1 MTSVAA
7 LTEWRQME
15 PRTVNGECVRSES
28 GYAMGSLLVSLV
40 IMSVLMSIALPVWNQ
55 FAQREREAE
64 LVFRGEQ
71 YVRAVEL
78 YERAYAGALA
88 PDVRTLVEQRFLRR
102 AYMDPMT
109 KDGNFRV
116 VYQAE
121 VNEFITG
128 TESGFLPG
136 QAAGNTRIQSRPE
149 FDQRRSVSE
158 GIRGGVVGVV
168 SESAEAS
175 IRIYKGAKKYNEWRF
190 VKDGPSI
197 AFTQGAGR
205 EEGLRQR
212 EIRKLSQAQ
221 ENKAGSLGPRSARP
235 MLAGSESQP

>member
-7 LTEWRQME
+7 LTEWRQMA
-15 PRTVNGECVRSES
+15 PCTVNGERVRPES

-55 FAQREREAE
+55 LAQREREAE

-88 PDVRTLVEQRFLRR
+88 PDISTLVEQRFLRR

-121 VNEFITG
+121 VNEFVTG
-128 TESGFLPG
+128 TESGLLPG
-136 QAAGNTRIQSRPE
+136 QAAGTTGIQSRPE
-149 FDQRRSVSE
+149 LDQRRSVSE

-175 IRIYKGAKKYNEWRF
+175 IRWYKGAKKYNEWRF
-190 VKDGPSI
+190 IKDGPSI
-197 AFTQGAGR
+197 TFAQGAGR
-205 EEGLRQR
+205 VEGLRQT
-212 EIRKLSQAQ
+212 ENGKLSQAQ
-221 ENKAGSLGPRSARP
+221 ENKGGSLGPRSARP
-235 MLAGSESQP
+235 MLAGAESQP